1 MQYLHSN
8 CVSWCTRTG
17 IRPST
22 VEPFSYLVHQDFGHV
37 GQVHVSCSPMV
48 NGRSCGRCYMMGA
61 SILQH
66 LPQLPICNFDA
77 LIADE
82 VLFVHA
88 CCDNTAQGL
97 QKLGVDAL
105 AFDYPLGPSKGYAT
119 RVVLLSR
126 KGLSH
131 EPCSCPVFKMQV
143 PAFIPGW
150 LGLQISSSRH
160 LFLHRGMKP
169 CMAPHLLQ
177 IHCSCHAPHKTK
189 PKPAP

>member
-1 MQYLHSN
+1 MSAAAQWSTEGA
-8 CVSWCTRTG
+8 VADATR
-17 IRPST
+17 R
-22 VEPFSYLVHQDFGHV
+22 
-37 GQVHVSCSPMV
+37 
-48 NGRSCGRCYMMGA
+48 GA
-61 SILQH
+61 SVLQH

-82 VLFVHA
+82 VLFADA

-160 LFLHRGMKP
+160 LFFTLWHETFKFFG
-169 CMAPHLLQ
+169 
-177 IHCSCHAPHKTK
+177 
-189 PKPAP
+189 

>member
-1 MQYLHSN
+1 MK
-8 CVSWCTRTG
+8 C
-17 IRPST
+17 
-22 VEPFSYLVHQDFGHV
+22 FF
-37 GQVHVSCSPMV
+37 
-48 NGRSCGRCYMMGA
+48 
-61 SILQH
+61 
-66 LPQLPICNFDA
+66 
-77 LIADE
+77 AD
-82 VLFVHA
+82 A

-160 LFLHRGMKP
+160 LFFTLWHETFKFFGKKIQWMFRNYIDLVLI
-169 CMAPHLLQ
+169 C
-177 IHCSCHAPHKTK
+177 
-189 PKPAP
+189 